1 MTTLVRAARDARR
14 KAYAPYS
21 GFKVG
26 AAVWAVDGTVVTG
39 CNVENVSYGLSHCAE
54 RVAIH
59 KAVSMGKRRLLA
71 IAVVAE
77 GAEPPTP
84 CGACRQVM
92 AEFGIETVI
101 MATPRGRKV
110 ITKNLSELLPEPFLF
125 LPKRQRTGTGSEKE
139 RQNASLSR

>member
-1 MTTLVRAARDARR
+1 MNPEQIATLVRAARDARR

-21 GFKVG
+21 QFKVG
-26 AAVWAVDGTVVTG
+26 AAVWTADGTIITG

-77 GAEPPTP
+77 GEEPPTP

-101 MATPRGRKV
+101 MATPRGKKV
-110 ITKNLSELLPEPFLF
+110 VTKPLRELLPEPFLF
-125 LPKRQRTGTGSEKE
+125 LPKRGKRE
-139 RQNASLSR
+139 RRG